1 MQNQIPLS
9 EYPRPQ
15 LKRESY
21 FSLNGIWQYK
31 ISKEETIPET
41 FDGDILVPF
50 SPECPLSGV
59 NKFVSPKDYLFYK
72 KEFDLPKEVDN
83 EKIILHFT
91 AVDQIAEVFINDHY
105 LGKHIGGYLPFEFDI
120 KPYVKE
126 KDNTLIVRVKDFSDT
141 SFYSRG
147 KQKIKRGGIWYSPQ
161 SGIYLPVWLEG
172 VSFDYIQSLKITP
185 DIDHEIVKINV
196 KSDAK
201 SAKVHFFDKIYEI
214 IPNQEFIL
222 KVPNPNL
229 WSPDNPYLYNF
240 EISTDNDYISS
251 YFAMRKFSIMK
262 DKDGYKRLALNNQIL
277 FMKGLLDQG
286 YFGDGWLTPRNEND
300 YINDILLAKQMGFNV
315 LRKHIKIETLRWYYH
330 CDNLGM
336 IVWQDFINGGNK
348 YNWFVIQTPLI
359 THARMRDN
367 HYSLLARKSLENR
380 QFAIDEFKQT
390 IEYLYN
396 VPSIGL
402 WTIFNEAWGQFD
414 SEKIYQEMLKIDHT
428 RLYDHASGWYDQ
440 GIGDICSLHI
450 YLQKVYIPKP
460 KILKD
465 RSLIV
470 SECGGNTLKIDRHT
484 FNNKIVGIKKFATK
498 EEWMKEYDRFISN
511 EIVPNIPLGL
521 SAMIYTQLSDV
532 EDEINGLVTYDR
544 EVVKFDIKDIKKIND
559 RMKYN

>member
-91 AVDQIAEVFINDHY
+91 AVDQIAEVLINDHY

-126 KDNTLIVRVKDFSDT
+126 KDNILIVRVKDFSDT

-222 KVPNPNL
+222 KVPN
-229 WSPDNPYLYNF
+229 
-240 EISTDNDYISS
+240 I
-251 YFAMRKFSIMK
+251 
-262 DKDGYKRLALNNQIL
+262 
-277 FMKGLLDQG
+277 
-286 YFGDGWLTPRNEND
+286 
-300 YINDILLAKQMGFNV
+300 
-315 LRKHIKIETLRWYYH
+315 H
-330 CDNLGM
+330 
-336 IVWQDFINGGNK
+336 
-348 YNWFVIQTPLI
+348 
-359 THARMRDN
+359 
-367 HYSLLARKSLENR
+367 
-380 QFAIDEFKQT
+380 
-390 IEYLYN
+390 
-396 VPSIGL
+396 
-402 WTIFNEAWGQFD
+402 
-414 SEKIYQEMLKIDHT
+414 
-428 RLYDHASGWYDQ
+428 
-440 GIGDICSLHI
+440 
-450 YLQKVYIPKP
+450 
-460 KILKD
+460 
-465 RSLIV
+465 
-470 SECGGNTLKIDRHT
+470 
-484 FNNKIVGIKKFATK
+484 
-498 EEWMKEYDRFISN
+498 
-511 EIVPNIPLGL
+511 LGL

-544 EVVKFDIKDIKKIND
+544 EVGDIPQPLNEEVGVSCSMIPTNQA
-559 RMKYN
+559 